1 MSNRV
6 LKKLQGGNDF
16 GKLDAQSDTEDEAP
30 AASESNGTKNKTK
43 QQRAANRFEL
53 LTGLGDQSLSDTAK
67 EDDDRE
73 NEPPAGAAPSSA
85 HTVQEGAPE
94 ECGGVASDEGRRGR
108 LEKQDSTQST
118 DSLKRRKKKKKKKQ
132 LNSQHSHED
141 RLQAK
146 QSAEDE
152 VTASVREVNRM
163 LGEPQG
169 GAQVTPETTSGRSE
183 RSLLCVDPRHLNPE
197 NEMRRIFGSRVVQS
211 EQAKKRGRGGRVY
224 GRSGVLVQG
233 RNWSHIGKP
242 GISMELVETR
252 GEVHH
257 FTFEHSKAYQAI
269 QFQFLDAVETF
280 NPDNIVAL
288 LNIHPLHVD
297 SLIQFSDVCKMGED
311 LQMAAELI
319 ERALYCLESC
329 FHPLFNV
336 TQGTGRL
343 DYRRP
348 ENRSLFLALFKHLHF
363 VGQRG
368 CPRTALEFCKLLLGL
383 DPENDPLCATLMLDY
398 FALRADQYQYLVRLY
413 QEWEPSRNL
422 SQLPNFAFSVPLAL
436 FQLARAQRDHQGG
449 ATGAHADR
457 HAGTP
462 VAEEDADRMLQ
473 DSLIMFPGVLTPLLD
488 KCGIQPDAEVSKH
501 HFFGLAAQAQQSPA
515 LSQLVSLFVGRH
527 FGLWKEPE
535 VLAWLERNVRVVLQ
549 RVDRGDP
556 LVADSEAKRKRRYQ
570 GATPR
575 NISRHIL
582 LSNIK
587 EANLTLPQDLAN
599 APIFGFDP
607 LPPVDNIVSYTRPP
621 RTVQV
626 TDQSMVSAF
635 FRSLLPSFNLPREV
649 VGIAVD
655 DRLVPGN
662 DDGDLQH
669 EDVGGAAGAA
679 HDGAPHVVDAGDLRR
694 SVTSLL
700 EAMRDLLNNIHL
712 PSDAPN
718 DGDMDSDDEHED

>member
-16 GKLDAQSDTEDEAP
+16 GKLDPQSDTEDETC
-30 AASESNGTKNKTK
+30 AASAANERKKKSK
-43 QQRAANRFEL
+43 QQGAANRFEL
-53 LTGLGDQSLSDTAK
+53 LTGLADQSLSDTAK

-73 NEPPAGAAPSSA
+73 NEPPAAAAQAP
-85 HTVQEGAPE
+85 QEGALE
-94 ECGGVASDEGRRGR
+94 ECGGVASDEGRKGR

-141 RLQAK
+141 RLQAN
-146 QSAEDE
+146 QPPEDE
-152 VTASVREVNRM
+152 VTASVREVNRL

-169 GAQVTPETTSGRSE
+169 GARATPETTGGRSE

-211 EQAKKRGRGGRVY
+211 EQAKKRGRGGRIY
-224 GRSGVLVQG
+224 GRSGVLIQG

-252 GEVHH
+252 GDVHH
-257 FTFEHSKAYQAI
+257 FSFEHSKAYQAI

-280 NPDNIVAL
+280 NPDNIVAI
-288 LNIHPLHVD
+288 LNLHPSHVD

-398 FALRADQYQYLVRLY
+398 FALRAEQYQYLVRLY
-413 QEWEPSRNL
+413 REWEATKNL

-436 FQLARAQRDHQGG
+436 FQLSRVQREHQGG
-449 ATGAHADR
+449 VAGAHGDR
-457 HAGTP
+457 HAGAP
-462 VAEEDADRMLQ
+462 VSEEDADRMLQ

-501 HFFGLAAQAQQSPA
+501 PFFGLAAQAQQSPA
-515 LSQLVSLFVGRH
+515 LSQLVALFVGCH
-527 FGLWKEPE
+527 FSLWKEPE
-535 VLAWLERNVRVVLQ
+535 VLAWLERNVRLVLQ
-549 RVDRGDP
+549 RVDRQDP
-556 LVADSEAKRKRRYQ
+556 LVADSEAKRRRRYQ
-570 GATPR
+570 GPTPR

-621 RTVQV
+621 RTAQV
-626 TDQSMVSAF
+626 ADQSMVSAF
-635 FRSLLPSFNLPREV
+635 FRSLLPSFNLPRDV
-649 VGIAVD
+649 VGIEVD

-669 EDVGGAAGAA
+669 EDIGGAGAA
-679 HDGAPHVVDAGDLRR
+679 AAVANDATAHIVDAGDLRR

>member
-1 MSNRV
+1 MWFR
-6 LKKLQGGNDF
+6 L
-16 GKLDAQSDTEDEAP
+16 
-30 AASESNGTKNKTK
+30 
-43 QQRAANRFEL
+43 RF
-53 LTGLGDQSLSDTAK
+53 TA
-67 EDDDRE
+67 
-73 NEPPAGAAPSSA
+73 
-85 HTVQEGAPE
+85 
-94 ECGGVASDEGRRGR
+94 
-108 LEKQDSTQST
+108 
-118 DSLKRRKKKKKKKQ
+118 
-132 LNSQHSHED
+132 
-141 RLQAK
+141 
-146 QSAEDE
+146 
-152 VTASVREVNRM
+152 
-163 LGEPQG
+163 
-169 GAQVTPETTSGRSE
+169 
-183 RSLLCVDPRHLNPE
+183 
-197 NEMRRIFGSRVVQS
+197 
-211 EQAKKRGRGGRVY
+211 
-224 GRSGVLVQG
+224 
-233 RNWSHIGKP
+233 

-422 SQLPNFAFSVPLAL
+422 SQLPNFAFSTFSYFFFNTDA
-436 FQLARAQRDHQGG
+436 
-449 ATGAHADR
+449 
-457 HAGTP
+457 AGFLCWQ
-462 VAEEDADRMLQ
+462 LQ

-621 RTVQV
+621 RWESGMG
-626 TDQSMVSAF
+626 QSPYLWGHMVSAF

-669 EDVGGAAGAA
+669 EDIGGAAGIAN
-679 HDGAPHVVDAGDLRR
+679 DGAPHVVDAGDLRR